1 VLFVVLIISGIFTL
15 VNIPSIIK
23 YGNAYTQMLQE
34 AYGEDDKISG
44 NMQRSASEVLASNKL
59 RL

>member
-1 VLFVVLIISGIFTL
+1 